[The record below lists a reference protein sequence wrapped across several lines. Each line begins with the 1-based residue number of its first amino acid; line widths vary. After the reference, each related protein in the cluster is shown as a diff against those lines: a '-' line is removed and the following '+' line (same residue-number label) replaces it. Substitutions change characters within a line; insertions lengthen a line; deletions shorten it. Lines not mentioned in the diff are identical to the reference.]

1 MKDDTISC
9 GVWLQS
15 ITTNKLTTEKMI
27 TTKQTL
33 LGLLALAAPFG
44 ALASTTVCVNESDFP
59 YSGNNVKAISI
70 NAETKDMSVK
80 TQIRGETYT
89 HDYKLTKLSDLN
101 KDGQYVTFY
110 GHNGKSEY
118 VTLVKQPKSSTLM
131 FASIVDK
138 DGTDILTSVRRF
150 EGLTCH

>member
-33 LGLLALAAPFG
+33 LGLLALADPFG
-44 ALASTTVCVNESDFP
+44 ALASTTACVNESDFP

-70 NAETKDMSVK
+70 NAETKDIAVK

-89 HDYKLTKLSDLN
+89 HDYKLTKLSDMN
-101 KDGQYVTFY
+101 KDGQ
-110 GHNGKSEY
+110 Y
-118 VTLVKQPKSSTLM
+118 VTLVKQPKGSTLM
-131 FASIVDK
+131 FASVVDK

-150 EGLTCH
+150 EGLICH